1 MASAT
6 KVIRVANPR
15 RGGYRLRTNRKR
27 KSNARRKMTP
37 KQIKFFGSARQRA
50 ALKSKRHRARRRATN
65 PSRPKVKVVYR
76 TRKPRKV
83 ARKRKR
89 RTNPAL
95 VVTLGSIN
103 PRRRTT
109 KVAKRKTRR
118 RRVTNRRRTRRTNVH
133 RAPVRRTRRRRTRNP
148 KRVYVMNPRRR
159 RNTRRRRHN
168 TRRHYSRRRRN
179 PTLFGRTSPK
189 DMLTMIGGGLVGVT
203 ATKLVAGYASSAL
216 SSTLSSI
223 GSGGFISVVVSG
235 VSAFIAG
242 WAAGKV
248 NKEFGDAVL
257 FGGLMQT
264 GSVAI
269 NAFLPS
275 SISGQFS
282 LGDLVNGNFVVPQN
296 PIRAAQMA
304 GMAAAAAAAAPIKSG
319 MGAAYPP
326 AY

>member
-50 ALKSKRHRARRRATN
+50 ALKSKRHRARRRTTN

-83 ARKRKR
+83 VRKRKR

-148 KRVYVMNPRRR
+148 KRVYVMNPRR

>member
-1 MASAT
+1 MVAS
-6 KVIRVANPR
+6 
-15 RGGYRLRTNRKR
+15 
-27 KSNARRKMTP
+27 
-37 KQIKFFGSARQRA
+37 
-50 ALKSKRHRARRRATN
+50 
-65 PSRPKVKVVYR
+65 
-76 TRKPRKV
+76 
-83 ARKRKR
+83 
-89 RTNPAL
+89 
-95 VVTLGSIN
+95 
-103 PRRRTT
+103 
-109 KVAKRKTRR
+109 
-118 RRVTNRRRTRRTNVH
+118 
-133 RAPVRRTRRRRTRNP
+133 
-148 KRVYVMNPRRR
+148 
-159 RNTRRRRHN
+159 
-168 TRRHYSRRRRN
+168 
-179 PTLFGRTSPK
+179 
-189 DMLTMIGGGLVGVT
+189 
-203 ATKLVAGYASSAL
+203 YASSAL

-223 GSGGFISVVVSG
+223 GSSGGFVSVVVSG

>member
-6 KVIRVANPR
+6 KVIRVANPRR

-83 ARKRKR
+83 VRKRKR

-133 RAPVRRTRRRRTRNP
+133 RAPVRRRRRRTRNP

-168 TRRHYSRRRRN
+168 TRRHYSRRRN

-203 ATKLVAGYASSAL
+203 ATKLVASYASSAL

-223 GSGGFISVVVSG
+223 GSGGFVSVVVSG